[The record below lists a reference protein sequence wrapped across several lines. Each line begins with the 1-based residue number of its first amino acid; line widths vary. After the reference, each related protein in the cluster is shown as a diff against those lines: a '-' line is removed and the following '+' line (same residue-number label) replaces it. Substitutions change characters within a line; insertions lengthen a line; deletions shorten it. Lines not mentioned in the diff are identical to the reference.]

1 MEHKAWGVREE
12 RESFFFSV
20 LAKKKRRGACF
31 SRFREGREE
40 GECWDLNQKPNGQAL
55 TRPTGRSNS
64 SSTDYSHAWAP
75 ADPALPFLREG
86 QRAGA
91 RLLPGQGKADDAQQ
105 FFLFIYQR
113 VVRHRSQSLRRST
126 KEMGRDRGP
135 HASCRTAYPLH
146 ACMQARSCQVLQ
158 KKTKT
163 RGEKRT
169 SSATAWRKVRSNLLC
184 PKCMPTCILALAP
197 LPANRSTFSPYLF

>member
-20 LAKKKRRGACF
+20 LAKKKRRGAYF

-75 ADPALPFLREG
+75 ADPALPFLRER

-135 HASCRTAYPLH
+135 HASCRTASPLH
-146 ACMQARSCQVLQ
+146 ACMQARS
-158 KKTKT
+158 
-163 RGEKRT
+163 
-169 SSATAWRKVRSNLLC
+169 
-184 PKCMPTCILALAP
+184 
-197 LPANRSTFSPYLF
+197 Y